1 MRTRASAVLAAAF
14 SIVVVST
21 QTRDLLCAIA
31 MAAEPSPT
39 PTPPSGLE
47 AAHIEDMYLAG
58 IVKTVDGYVA
68 FLQSRE
74 KSFWAHVGQRFA
86 DGEVLS
92 IDEESLVLR
101 HDTRGEIKLTPR
113 NGEDPGHPTAGP
125 RPSYVPVPPDRAEA
139 EIKQLGAQCRAGR
152 RQSCARLAEV
162 AQYDD
167 AFGVRV
173 TAIEALS
180 DPALLLEIATD
191 ESESR
196 FSWSERV
203 AAVEKLTDQAAL
215 ARIARTDRSGWV
227 RQAAV
232 KMVTD
237 REVLAEV
244 ARTEKDSMVRDVAED
259 ALVAFVADPSVLAEI
274 VETHTRTERRVAA
287 LNNPHFDRALLRRLV
302 GTGDCSDIRQAAA
315 LNITAPAIRGQIAW
329 LDADDSVELVSLD
342 DVEWLTFPIP
352 LWQGSHRIRV
362 AYSDSDGGLRRSSE
376 EDVALTVV
384 AEGGWVYKI
393 KANASQTYWEP
404 SIVRLRPAKL
414 AEGQF

>member
-1 MRTRASAVLAAAF
+1 VLAAAF
-14 SIVVVST
+14 CAVVVSP
-21 QTRDLLCAIA
+21 QTRELLCAVA
-31 MAAEPSPT
+31 PAAEPLPT
-39 PTPPSGLE
+39 PTPPSALE

-68 FLQSRE
+68 LLQSRD

-86 DGEVLS
+86 DGQVLS
-92 IDEESLVLR
+92 IDEDSLVLR
-101 HDTRGEIKLTPR
+101 HDTRGEINLTPH
-113 NGEDPGHPTAGP
+113 NGEDSGRPTAG

-139 EIKQLGAQCRAGR
+139 EIKQLGAECRAGR

-167 AFGVRV
+167 EFGVRV

-215 ARIARTDRSGWV
+215 ARIARTDRSRWV

-232 KMVTD
+232 KMATD
-237 REVLAEV
+237 REALAEV
-244 ARTEKDSMVRDVAED
+244 ARTENDSMVRDVAED
-259 ALVAFVADPSVLAEI
+259 SLVAFVTDPSVLAEI
-274 VETHTRTERRVAA
+274 VKTNTRTERRVAA
-287 LNNPHFDRALLRRLV
+287 LNNPHCDRALLRRLV
-302 GTGDCSDIRQAAA
+302 GTGDSSDVRQAAA
-315 LNITAPAIRGQIAW
+315 RNITAPAIRGQIAW
-329 LDADDSVELVSLD
+329 LDADDNVGLVSLD
-342 DVEWLTFPIP
+342 GVEWLSFPIP
-352 LWQGSHRIRV
+352 LWQGRHGIRV
-362 AYSDSDGGLRRSSE
+362 AYSDSDGDLRRSSE

-384 AEGGWVYKI
+384 VEGGWVYRI
-393 KANASQTYWEP
+393 KANASQTYWDP
-404 SIVRLRPAKL
+404 SIVRLRPAKPDK
-414 AEGQF
+414 GQF